1 MENLSFNTKI
11 IIEYNTLS
19 NESVFLCNL
28 KENINLRQ
36 YSVDTKNISFKIKIS
51 ALIKYFKSIFLV
63 ILFSCITVN
72 AQQKPVKIA
81 FLADVHFQDL
91 YGDFSDSDF
100 KGVKNPKTKKK
111 TILRTMDSQLHS
123 TRIFNENYF
132 AFLAALDDVAKRGI
146 KIVALPG
153 DYTDDGQAYNLRGLK
168 RILDEYQKKYG
179 MRFFITTGNHD
190 PVSPFLKDGGKSD
203 FLGEKGSPMNIF
215 SDKDLVKNNHQET
228 VITKD
233 IAMSGYLE
241 ILNELKDF
249 GFYPSEKDLFWQTPF
264 DHDLYQNYSF
274 KNALK
279 SSEYS
284 HRMYEVSP
292 GFTIPDLS
300 YVVEP
305 VEGIWLLAIDGNTY
319 LPKNINGNPKDPDNY
334 HGASVGYNNVLSNK
348 KHLVDWVEKISHEAE
363 KNHKVLIAFTHYPML
378 DYNDGASDD
387 IKNLLGKHQWQ
398 LDRVPTEKVAEVFAD
413 AGLKLHFAGHMHI
426 NDTGIKKF
434 EDGKMLVNI
443 QVPSLAA
450 YLPGYKI
457 LTVNSKDRFDVE
469 TVSIKNVPRFNELF
483 PLYKQE
489 FENLKSKNS
498 KDIWNKDIL
507 KTKNYQ
513 DFTLFH
519 LKELVRLR
527 FIPSDWPK
535 DFIEKAS
542 RLSGKNL
549 LELSL
554 GDSKKIE
561 IKTNGFEK
569 WNFEDALLN
578 LYQLQSA
585 DELAKKDIPEKRLSQ
600 YEILEKNF
608 KNLETKDA
616 FLIQLKT
623 FFLIL
628 EKLSSGDASD
638 HFKIDFRSG
647 EIEKLK

>member
-1 MENLSFNTKI
+1 MNRSFSILFVFLFFFSFN
-11 IIEYNTLS
+11 
-19 NESVFLCNL
+19 L
-28 KENINLRQ
+28 K
-36 YSVDTKNISFKIKIS
+36 S
-51 ALIKYFKSIFLV
+51 
-63 ILFSCITVN
+63 
-72 AQQKPVKIA
+72 QQKPLKIA

-91 YGDFSDSDF
+91 YGEFSDSNF
-100 KGVKNPKTKKK
+100 KGIENPKTGKK

-132 AFLAALDDVAKRGI
+132 AFLAALDDIAKRNI

-168 RILDEYQKKYG
+168 KVLEEYQKKYK

-190 PVSPFLKDGGKSD
+190 PVGPFLKQGGKSD
-203 FLGEKGSPMNIF
+203 FMDENGVELSIVSNEKLIKN
-215 SDKDLVKNNHQET
+215 KDQRT
-228 VITKD
+228 VVTKD

-241 ILNELKDF
+241 ILNEMKNF
-249 GFYPSEKDLFWQTPF
+249 GCAASEKDLFWQTPF
-264 DHDLYQNYSF
+264 STVPYQQFNF

-279 SSEYS
+279 DSKYS
-284 HRMYEVSP
+284 NRMYEVSP
-292 GFTIPDLS
+292 GFLVPDLS

-305 VEGIWLLAIDGNTY
+305 IKGIWLMAIDGNTY
-319 LPKNINGNPKDPDNY
+319 IPKNSNGDLKDENNFQ
-334 HGASVGYNNVLSNK
+334 GASIGYNTILTNK
-348 KHLVDWVEKISHEAE
+348 KHLFSWVEKVVNEA
-363 KNHKVLIAFTHYPML
+363 KKHNKTLIAFTHYPIL
-378 DYNDGASDD
+378 DFNDNAIEE
-387 IKNLLGKHQWQ
+387 IKKLLGKDKWQ
-398 LDRVPTEKVAEVFAD
+398 MDRVPQDEVAELLVK

-434 EDGKMLVNI
+434 DDGKILVNI

-450 YLPGYKI
+450 YIPGYKI
-457 LTVNSKDRFDVE
+457 LTVNSEDKFEVE

-483 PLYKQE
+483 PLYEKE
-489 FENLKSKNS
+489 FDNLKTKNL
-498 KDIWNKDIL
+498 KEIWNKNIL

-542 RLSGKNL
+542 KLSGKDL
-549 LELSL
+549 LELSS
-554 GDSKKIE
+554 GNQKISNK
-561 IKTNGFEK
+561 IKNKFAK

-585 DELAKKDIPEKRLSQ
+585 DELAKKDIPKKRLSQ
-600 YEILEKNF
+600 YKFLEQNF
-608 KNLETKDA
+608 ENLKTDDE
-616 FLIQLKT
+616 FLNQLKT
-623 FFLIL
+623 FFKIL

-638 HFKIDFRSG
+638 HFKIDFQKG
-647 EIEKLK
+647 EIVNLK

>member
-1 MENLSFNTKI
+1 M
-11 IIEYNTLS
+11 
-19 NESVFLCNL
+19 
-28 KENINLRQ
+28 
-36 YSVDTKNISFKIKIS
+36 
-51 ALIKYFKSIFLV
+51 
-63 ILFSCITVN
+63 
-72 AQQKPVKIA
+72 KIA

-91 YGDFSDSDF
+91 YGEFSDSDF
-100 KGVKNPKTKKK
+100 KGIENPKTGKK

-132 AFLAALDDVAKRGI
+132 AFLAALDDIAKRNI

-168 RILDEYQKKYG
+168 KILEEYQKKYK

-190 PVSPFLKDGGKSD
+190 PVGPFLKQGGKSD
-203 FLGEKGSPMNIF
+203 FMDENGGELSIF
-215 SDKDLVKNNHQET
+215 SDKKLIKNKEGKA
-228 VITKD
+228 VLTKD

-241 ILNELKDF
+241 ILNEMKDF
-249 GFYPSEKDLFWQTPF
+249 GFAASEKDLFWQTPF
-264 DHDLYQNYSF
+264 STDPYQQFNL

-279 SSEYS
+279 DSEYS
-284 HRMYEVSP
+284 NRMYEVSP
-292 GFTIPDLS
+292 SFSVPDLS

-305 VEGIWLLAIDGNTY
+305 TEGIWLMAIDGNTY
-319 LPKNINGNPKDPDNY
+319 IPKNSNGNPKDENNFQ
-334 HGASVGYNNVLSNK
+334 GASIGYNTVLTNK
-348 KHLVDWVEKISHEAE
+348 KHLFSLVEKVVNEA
-363 KNHKVLIAFTHYPML
+363 KKHNKTLIVFTHYPIL
-378 DYNDGASDD
+378 DFNDNANEE
-387 IKNLLGKHQWQ
+387 IKKLLGKDKWQ
-398 LDRVPTEKVAEVFAD
+398 MDRVPQDEVAELLAK

-434 EDGKMLVNI
+434 DDRKILVNI

-450 YLPGYKI
+450 YIPGYKV
-457 LTVNSKDRFDVE
+457 LTVNSKDKFEIE

-483 PLYKQE
+483 PLYEKE
-489 FENLKSKNS
+489 FDNLKTKNS
-498 KDIWNKDIL
+498 KKIWNKDIL

-542 RLSGKNL
+542 KLSGKDL
-549 LELSL
+549 LELS
-554 GDSKKIE
+554 SENQKISNK
-561 IKTNGFEK
+561 IKNKFAK

-585 DELAKKDIPEKRLSQ
+585 DELAKKDIPKKKLSQ
-600 YEILEKNF
+600 YKLLEQNF
-608 KNLETKDA
+608 ENLKTDDE
-616 FLIQLKT
+616 FLNQLKT
-623 FFLIL
+623 FFKIL

-638 HFKIDFRSG
+638 HFKIDFQKG
-647 EIEKLK
+647 EIVNLK

>member
-1 MENLSFNTKI
+1 MG
-11 IIEYNTLS
+11 
-19 NESVFLCNL
+19 VFLFKFKL
-28 KENINLRQ
+28 NINLWQ
-36 YSVDTKNISFKIKIS
+36 HSIDIEIVFFKIKIS
-51 ALIKYFKSIFLV
+51 ALTKYFKSFLLIV
-63 ILFSCITVN
+63 LSSFITIN

-81 FLADVHFQDL
+81 FLADVHLQDL
-91 YGDFSDSDF
+91 YGNFSDSDF
-100 KGVKNPKTKKK
+100 KGVENPKTGKK

-168 RILDEYQKKYG
+168 RILNEYQTKFG

-203 FLGEKGSPMNIF
+203 FLGENGNPMNIF
-215 SDKDLVKNNHQET
+215 SDVGLVKNNNQET

-233 IAMSGYLE
+233 IAMSGYLG
-241 ILNELKDF
+241 IMNELKEF

-264 DHDLYQNYSF
+264 DIDSYQNYRF
-274 KNALK
+274 KTALK
-279 SSEYS
+279 SSEYLR
-284 HRMYEVSP
+284 RMYETSP
-292 GFTIPDLS
+292 GFLVPDLS

-305 VEGIWLLAIDGNTY
+305 IDGIWLLAIDGNTY
-319 LPKNINGNPKDPDNY
+319 LPKNISGNPKDPDNF

-348 KHLVDWVEKISHEAE
+348 KHLIDWVKKISDEAK

-378 DYNDGASDD
+378 DYNDGASLEL
-387 IKNLLGKHQWQ
+387 KNLLGENKWQ
-398 LDRVPTEKVAEVFAD
+398 LERVPTDKVAEVFAG

-426 NDTGIKKF
+426 NDTGVKKF
-434 EDGKMLVNI
+434 ENGKMLVNI

-457 LTVNSKDRFDVE
+457 LTVKSQDLFEVE
-469 TVSIKNVPRFNELF
+469 TVAIQNVPRFDELF
-483 PLYKQE
+483 PLYEKE
-489 FENLKSKNS
+489 FESLKSKNS
-498 KDIWNKDIL
+498 KDIWNKNIL
-507 KTKNYQ
+507 KTKNYH

-542 RLSGKNL
+542 QLSGKDL
-549 LELSL
+549 LKLSL
-554 GDSKKIE
+554 GNSEKLEKIST
-561 IKTNGFEK
+561 KSFEK

-585 DELAKKDIPEKRLSQ
+585 DELAKKDIPEKRLIQ
-600 YEILEKNF
+600 YQTLEQNF

-623 FFLIL
+623 FFAIL

-638 HFKIDFRSG
+638 HFKIDFKKG
-647 EIEKLK
+647 EIEKMK